1 MSAGPQ
7 PALPPETG
15 TPRTRDVASRL
26 ATFGRRVVDRLTV
39 GDGVVEHVP
48 ASDVLLAVVLA
59 VPALVVYAVQPTE
72 GIDHLSVAGIA
83 GFVLL
88 VLVFGVLAW
97 RRVAPTLTM
106 MVAGFGTGAWF
117 FVGHTDGFVPLAVM
131 IALYSVAAYGSRSDG
146 VISLV
151 ITEIFV
157 IITFVAMMAGGEPF
171 SSIQL
176 VVNVLMFVGIWV
188 LGDRT
193 RVRRELV
200 QQLRAQA
207 EQAERSRELGTE
219 LAVADERSRIARELH
234 DVVAHTVS
242 VMVVQAGAGRR
253 VAEADPAR
261 AAATLG
267 AIEEVGR
274 EALADLRRMVGVLR
288 EENGAGELAPQPSL
302 DDLEDLVQRLAGAG
316 LPVRLARLGEP
327 RALPS
332 GIELSAYRIV
342 QEALT
347 NVMKH
352 AGVVRSVMVTL
363 RFGEGALVVE
373 VDDDGRGAA
382 GAASEPNPGSGVVG
396 MRERVAVFD
405 GRLQVGPRPEG
416 GYRVRAV
423 LPLPADQVAAEPGG
437 DEPAERAR
445 CREDDKTFG
454 PPPGDELLDA
464 AGTRAPSAPPAADG
478 RQEAET

>member
-1 MSAGPQ
+1 MSVGPQ
-7 PALPPETG
+7 PAEPPETG
-15 TPRTRDVASRL
+15 TPKAREVASRF
-26 ATFGRRVVDRLTV
+26 ATLGRRVVDRLTV

-48 ASDVLLAVVLA
+48 PSDVLLAVVLA
-59 VPALVVYAVQPTE
+59 APAIAVHAFQPTE
-72 GIDHLSVAGIA
+72 GIDHLSVPGLA

-106 MVAGFGTGAWF
+106 MLAGFGTGAWYLI
-117 FVGHTDGFVPLAVM
+117 GHTDGFLPLAVM
-131 IALYSVAAYGSRSDG
+131 VALYSVAAYGSRADG
-146 VISLV
+146 VTSLV
-151 ITEIFV
+151 ITEVFV
-157 IITFVAMMAGGEPF
+157 IITFITLMARGEPF

-176 VVNVLMFVGIWV
+176 VVNVLIFVGIWV

-207 EQAERSRELGTE
+207 EQAERSRELATE
-219 LAVADERSRIARELH
+219 LAVADERGRIARELH

-253 VAEADPAR
+253 IAQADPAR
-261 AAATLG
+261 AVTTLG

-288 EENGAGELAPQPSL
+288 EENGTDDLAPQPSL
-302 DDLEDLVQRLAGAG
+302 EDLDDLVQRLASAG
-316 LPVRLARLGEP
+316 LPVQLVRRGEP

-352 AGVVRSVMVTL
+352 AGVVRSVVVTL

-382 GAASEPNPGSGVVG
+382 GAASEANPGSGVVG

-423 LPLPADQVAAEPGG
+423 LPLPPDQVADQPADDALPDTVRPHEP
-437 DEPAERAR
+437 
-445 CREDDKTFG
+445 
-454 PPPGDELLDA
+454 
-464 AGTRAPSAPPAADG
+464 SVPPAANQ
-478 RQEAET
+478 RQEVET